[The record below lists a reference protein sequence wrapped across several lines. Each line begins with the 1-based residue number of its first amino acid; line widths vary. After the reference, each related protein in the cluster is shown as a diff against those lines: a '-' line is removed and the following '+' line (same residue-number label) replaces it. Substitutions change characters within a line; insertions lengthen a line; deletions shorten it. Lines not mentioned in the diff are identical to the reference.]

1 MGIYTSITIN
11 GFFQLLKYACMYAL
25 SCRTAAPGKL
35 GLTDRGATVP
45 SIQKTVCL
53 LCTKSCAWF

>member
-1 MGIYTSITIN
+1 
-11 GFFQLLKYACMYAL
+11 MYAL

-45 SIQKTVCL
+45 SIQKLYVY
-53 LCTKSCAWF
+53 CAQKVEHGSDIFKLI

>member
-1 MGIYTSITIN
+1 
-11 GFFQLLKYACMYAL
+11 MYAL

-53 LCTKSCAWF
+53 LCTKGCAWF

>member
-1 MGIYTSITIN
+1 
-11 GFFQLLKYACMYAL
+11 MYAL

-45 SIQKTVCL
+45 SIQKNFYVY
-53 LCTKSCAWF
+53 CAQKVAHGFDIFKLI